1 MCFLIRIKGE
11 GDKEQKTREKD
22 ANHKVS
28 WKSQSC
34 HSERPVSFLQ
44 NSPPERSRGTHDR
57 IFMAFCSVSL
67 RSMAAS
73 DRETPPVYLGPR
85 NSFLASNQRR
95 KGRRLENREETLEV
109 GAEH

>member
-1 MCFLIRIKGE
+1 
-11 GDKEQKTREKD
+11 
-22 ANHKVS
+22 
-28 WKSQSC
+28 
-34 HSERPVSFLQ
+34 
-44 NSPPERSRGTHDR
+44 
-57 IFMAFCSVSL
+57 MAFCSVSL

-73 DRETPPVYLGPR
+73 DRETPPIYLGPR